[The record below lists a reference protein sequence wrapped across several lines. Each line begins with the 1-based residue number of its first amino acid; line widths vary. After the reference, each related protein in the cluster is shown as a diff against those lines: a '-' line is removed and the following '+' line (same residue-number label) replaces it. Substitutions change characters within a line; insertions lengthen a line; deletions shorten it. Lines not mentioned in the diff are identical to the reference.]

1 MVFTN
6 TARKPITIDVEKKWQ
21 DAETGLPESIWV
33 KLQRRRV
40 DSTNDADWKDVPDTV
55 VELKDNAG
63 KWTHTFPGMDAYD
76 INGPIYYVYRV
87 VESATKEGGYT
98 ATGGTLKL
106 GDYNYQVDSTAQI
119 ITETDET
126 ASLILINKQVPPVYE
141 LAITKQGLNENGNKP
156 ELLNGVEFK
165 LEKLD
170 ENGVDATFN
179 NNAGFMLGTTAGV
192 DDNAGK
198 YSFKKLSEGSYRLTE
213 LKTVDGYNL
222 LAAPIEFTLQNGQC
236 LINGAAQNIV
246 KGNPASGYKVSLT
259 INNRKGFTLPHTGA
273 DAPSLWLL
281 IGLPLLVA
289 GLLVLVFR
297 YNRKGGK
304 RS

>member
-1 MVFTN
+1 M
-6 TARKPITIDVEKKWQ
+6 
-21 DAETGLPESIWV
+21 
-33 KLQRRRV
+33 
-40 DSTNDADWKDVPDTV
+40 
-55 VELKDNAG
+55 
-63 KWTHTFPGMDAYD
+63 
-76 INGPIYYVYRV
+76 
-87 VESATKEGGYT
+87 
-98 ATGGTLKL
+98 
-106 GDYNYQVDSTAQI
+106 
-119 ITETDET
+119 
-126 ASLILINKQVPPVYE
+126 YE
-141 LAITKQGLNENGNKP
+141 LAITKQGLDENGGKP

-170 ENGVDATFN
+170 ENGVDTTFN
-179 NNAGFMLGTTAGV
+179 NSTGFMPGTTADV
-192 DDNAGK
+192 DGNAGK
-198 YSFKKLSEGSYRLTE
+198 CSFENLSEGSYRLTE

-222 LAAPIEFTLQNGQC
+222 LAAPIEFTLQNDEC
-236 LINGAAQNIV
+236 LINGTKQEKMVTGDA
-246 KGNPASGYKVSLT
+246 ASGYKVSLT